1 MLQHYVFIKYQD
13 HTPADHIDA
22 FVEKMQALKKRIDD
36 IKTLHIGRDELKET
50 RSWDLI
56 LDMQFA
62 SIEDL
67 RRYQVHPEHQAIM
80 AFNDPHVADVG
91 AIDFDK

>member
-13 HTPADHIDA
+13 NTSADHIDA
-22 FVEKMQALKKRIDD
+22 FVEKMQALKGRINE
-36 IKTLHIGRDELKET
+36 IKTLHIGRDELKEA

-67 RRYQVHPEHQAIM
+67 RRYQIHPEHQAIM